1 MPLIRVS
8 LKRGKSPEY
17 IRAILDGIYDATRA
31 TFNVPDNDRF
41 MLVSQHDE
49 GEFVY
54 GSGFLGI
61 ERTDDLVIIQ
71 ITAAGR
77 TLAQKK
83 ALYQDIASRLS
94 ARPGLRPQD
103 IFISLVGVQREDWSF
118 GNGEAQLAPP
128 EVPAA

>member
-1 MPLIRVS
+1 MPLIRIS
-8 LKRGKSPEY
+8 LKRGKSRDH
-17 IRAILDGIYDATRA
+17 IQAILDGVYDATRA
-31 TFNVPDNDRF
+31 TFNVPENDRF
-41 MLVSQHDE
+41 MLVHQHED

-83 ALYQDIASRLS
+83 ALYQDITRRL
-94 ARPGLRPQD
+94 ADKPGLRPQD

-118 GNGEAQLAPP
+118 GNGEAQLA
-128 EVPAA
+128 EAAA

>member
-1 MPLIRVS
+1 MPLIRIS
-8 LKRGKSPEY
+8 LKRGKSRDH
-17 IRAILDGIYDATRA
+17 IQAILDGVYDATRA
-31 TFNVPDNDRF
+31 TFNVPENDRF
-41 MLVSQHDE
+41 MLVHQHED

-83 ALYQDIASRLS
+83 ALYQDIARRL
-94 ARPGLRPQD
+94 ADKPGLRPQD

-118 GNGEAQLAPP
+118 GNGEAQLA
-128 EVPAA
+128 EAAA